1 MPLYDL
7 RCKGCG
13 AEDERVIALA
23 DFDRAIPCDCGAT
36 MHRVIR
42 PLQIMADIQPYQ
54 AVGRDIATGNA
65 PVITSRAHHREYLK
79 RNGYE
84 EVGNDIPKRRADE
97 PINTK
102 EIGKQIKQVIDQK
115 GIRL

>member
-7 RCKGCG
+7 RCAECG
-13 AEDERVIALA
+13 REDERVIPLA
-23 DFDRAIPCDCGAT
+23 EFDRAIPCGCGSA
-36 MHRVIR
+36 MRRVIR

-54 AVGRDIATGNA
+54 AMGKDVATGNA
-65 PVITSRAHHREYLK
+65 PWITSRAHHREYLK

-84 EVGNDIPKRRADE
+84 EVGNDIPKPRQDE
-97 PINTK
+97 PVNTR